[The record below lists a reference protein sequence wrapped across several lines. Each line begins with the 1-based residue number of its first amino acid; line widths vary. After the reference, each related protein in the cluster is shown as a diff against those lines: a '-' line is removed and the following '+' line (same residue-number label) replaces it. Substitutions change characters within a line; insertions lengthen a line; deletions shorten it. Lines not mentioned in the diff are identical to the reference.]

1 MVPALLASACGSAP
15 APEPD
20 GAASGLSLPDSAP
33 VAPLGPTAT
42 ARPAM
47 ITPWEPAKG
56 PTASPTA
63 TGTPRPSATPR
74 ITATARATVT
84 LTATLPATA
93 LTDAEAAVIG
103 AVLRATTL
111 APGQRRLVLAN
122 RTVAPPLDEAR
133 AAELAAWEQPE
144 LVTAFRDRA
153 AQVLPLP
160 AKLNLPV
167 TLSLAEGASLR
178 AHDAAPN
185 WATFQRAFPRANG
198 YAEVSGVGFD
208 PSGELALVYVAH
220 TTGPGQGRGTLYLLE
235 GGGGSWQVLDAEPLW
250 VH

>member
-1 MVPALLASACGSAP
+1 M
-15 APEPD
+15 
-20 GAASGLSLPDSAP
+20 
-33 VAPLGPTAT
+33 TF
-42 ARPAM
+42 R
-47 ITPWEPAKG
+47 K
-56 PTASPTA
+56 
-63 TGTPRPSATPR
+63 
-74 ITATARATVT
+74 
-84 LTATLPATA
+84 
-93 LTDAEAAVIG
+93 AAVIG

-160 AKLNLPV
+160 SKLNLPV
-167 TLSLAEGASLR
+167 TLSLADGASLR

-198 YAEVSGVGFD
+198 YAEVSGVD
-208 PSGELALVYVAH
+208 HTGEPVHYE
-220 TTGPGQGRGTLYLLE
+220 GRGFLARCLQHETDHTNGIVFGDRISNRARKKLYKE
-235 GGGGSWQVLDAEPLW
+235 ADKAAEDFPPGW
-250 VH
+250 PA